1 MLLKNNV
8 WFKSKSYLSDNKYID
23 QNGFLVCENAS
34 LGRCGIYKYRG
45 SSLKLK
51 TDEIIEVLRDEED
64 VFNEESLNSLNLRP
78 FTLDHP
84 AEPVTID
91 NVKLYSKGEVYNVRR
106 EGDNIVGDIIV
117 KDKAVINEII
127 KKKRNELSLGYTQ
140 DLYYDE
146 ESKFYK
152 VKNII
157 YNHLALVK
165 KGRAG
170 NAMILD
176 SQEEIE
182 FVTEVVEDSAEQEVV
197 ETQVEDEKVVETTE
211 EKVEDSKEE
220 EVKETEVV
228 EDKTCDSEEPTEEK
242 EPTKDSANEEK
253 EPEVKE
259 KTVTKDSE
267 EIIEK
272 GEEVMV
278 KDLNYFLAKQ
288 KEIAGIQDEN
298 LRKKMSLVL
307 DSEMEAVLGTTTPT
321 QPDIVV
327 VDSSEEEVVTQTYEE
342 KMQEYYDKFNP
353 ANYDDPKQAIE
364 FFKKETNYRPKYNN
378 KK

>member
-23 QNGFLVCENAS
+23 QNGLLVCENAS